1 MNVLVDQ
8 LSPDKITKTL
18 MGSKNATLTAHFKD
32 QDSNQVKYGK
42 TKHVEFADVYSPKGQ
57 KKIRVTFDPKKGQKL
72 RISSSL
78 VKRMELEH
86 IEETIEQLNI
96 VPDFGFPLL

>member
-32 QDSNQVKYGK
+32 QDTNQVRYGK
-42 TKHVEFADVYSPKGQ
+42 TKHVEFADVYSPKG
-57 KKIRVTFDPKKGQKL
+57 
-72 RISSSL
+72 
-78 VKRMELEH
+78 
-86 IEETIEQLNI
+86 
-96 VPDFGFPLL
+96 